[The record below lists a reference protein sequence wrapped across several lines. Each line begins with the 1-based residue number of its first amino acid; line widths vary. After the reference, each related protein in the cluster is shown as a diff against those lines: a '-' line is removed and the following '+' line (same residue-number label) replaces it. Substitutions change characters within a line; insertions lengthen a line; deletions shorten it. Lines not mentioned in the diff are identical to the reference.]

1 MLLYVYLCFSLFCC
15 CFSSKNLHFY
25 HFHFFFY
32 DKVSNFRNRILTN
45 QKLELL
51 KRNCQ
56 WKRMNMPVG
65 SNFSSSNLKMGELM
79 SRLPMI
85 TSLIFSVLITL
96 NRDTQPKS
104 TTAVLLQ
111 LFIISSCC
119 IVSLISILKFESF
132 DY

>member
-1 MLLYVYLCFSLFCC
+1 MFTYAFPYFVVV
-15 CFSSKNLHFY
+15 
-25 HFHFFFY
+25 FHWKICIFIIFIFFFY

>member
-1 MLLYVYLCFSLFCC
+1 MFTYAFPYFVVV
-15 CFSSKNLHFY
+15 
-25 HFHFFFY
+25 FHRKICIFIIFIFFFY

-45 QKLELL
+45 QKLESL